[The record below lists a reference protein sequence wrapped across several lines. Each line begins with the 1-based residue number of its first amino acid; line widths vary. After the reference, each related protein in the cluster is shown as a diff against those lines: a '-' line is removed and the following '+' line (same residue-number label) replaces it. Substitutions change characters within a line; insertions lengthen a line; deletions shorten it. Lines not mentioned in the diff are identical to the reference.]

1 MFLGIDLFEK
11 NSLVLTIVVA
21 CLNFIQFW
29 LTSLTQKAPKPAA
42 MPGGVAMPDM
52 SKMMW
57 GMNIMMTIMMASVVW
72 SIQSWVGLYLATT
85 SLFSVVQYLIQYR
98 VLLKAKWNLLFNKNK
113 PVVVE
118 SK

>member
-1 MFLGIDLFEK
+1 
-11 NSLVLTIVVA
+11 
-21 CLNFIQFW
+21 
-29 LTSLTQKAPKPAA
+29 LTSLTQKASKPAA

-85 SLFSVVQYLIQYR
+85 SLFSVIQYLIQYR